1 MERNTHDRAHRPQLC
16 IQYSNVSRPNH
27 LGSLKSF
34 PPVPILYHGCPME
47 SECTNP
53 TTYRVYTLLNPERRR
68 YIGITDD
75 VERRLTQHNQGVS
88 NWTRG
93 RGPWLVEWISTPRSL
108 GEART
113 LENIMKRQKGGAG
126 LDELMRLHGSSGS

>member
-1 MERNTHDRAHRPQLC
+1 
-16 IQYSNVSRPNH
+16 
-27 LGSLKSF
+27 
-34 PPVPILYHGCPME
+34 ME

-88 NWTRG
+88 KWTRG
-93 RGPWLVEWISTPRSL
+93 RGPWLVEWTSTPRSL
-108 GEART
+108 GAART